1 MFSRTSEYVLRA
13 MTFIAQQ
20 VDDWPLPGPRIA
32 EQTGIP
38 RNYLSNIL
46 SILVRAGILES
57 APGVGGGFRMT
68 RSPKVVFLREVL
80 EPFEP
85 ALGPTRPCPFGQE
98 LCSDTDPCAGH
109 ERWERVRAIY
119 NDFLQH
125 TSVNDI
131 AVKQNGSTKKRK
143 RR

>member
-1 MFSRTSEYVLRA
+1 MLSRTSEYVLRA
-13 MTFIAQQ
+13 MTFMAQQ

-46 SILVRAGILES
+46 SSLVRAGILES

-68 RSPKVVFLREVL
+68 RSPKVVLLREVL

-98 LCSDTDPCAGH
+98 QCNDTSPCAGH
-109 ERWERVRAIY
+109 ERWQRVREAY
-119 NDFLQH
+119 ADFLQH
-125 TSVNDI
+125 TSVYDI
-131 AVKQNGSTKKRK
+131 GGKQNGSTKRK

>member
-1 MFSRTSEYVLRA
+1 MLSRTSEYVLRA
-13 MTFIAQQ
+13 MALMAQQ
-20 VDDWPLPGPRIA
+20 VDEWPLPSPRIA

-38 RNYLSNIL
+38 RKYLSNIL
-46 SILVRAGILES
+46 SSLVRAGILQS
-57 APGVGGGFRMT
+57 APGIGGGFRMT

-98 LCSDTDPCAGH
+98 VCNDTDPCAGH
-109 ERWERVRAIY
+109 ERWKRVREAY
-119 NDFLQH
+119 ADFLQH
-125 TSVNDI
+125 TSVYDI
-131 AVKQNGSTKKRK
+131 GVEQNGSTKRK